1 MSSSTLESVIVN
13 SGPLTHLR
21 FNGKN
26 FNLWKMKMIAYMESL
41 ELHEVVETPIAETEE
56 EIKLLLSNRVKGDND
71 ISQSSKAY
79 SILLNSFQDEQ
90 LQLVSF
96 VTSGDA
102 HGVWKVLLARYERKT
117 TGEKHW

>member
-1 MSSSTLESVIVN
+1 MSSSLENVIVN

-71 ISQSSKAY
+71 VSQSSA
-79 SILLNSFQDEQ
+79 SSSSSPSLSVNAESSNEN
-90 LQLVSF
+90 
-96 VTSGDA
+96 
-102 HGVWKVLLARYERKT
+102 KVVLTKKNKES
-117 TGEKHW
+117 